1 MKKNAL
7 IAFLAFLFAPL
18 FSHGQGLG
26 SVVGRVRD
34 PAGAAVAGAQVT
46 ATQEGTGFSRSAMTD
61 PEGLYVI
68 PSLQPA
74 IYNLTVEAK
83 GFSTSKESGVT
94 LLADQTLTVNVS
106 VKLGVTTEVVT
117 VTGNALQVD
126 TATSTLKQV
135 IEQQRISE
143 LPLNG
148 RNAAQLTLLV
158 AGAVNSPNGGA
169 DQGATKTFP
178 GAVTYSANGARQD
191 TISYQLDGGNYVDEY
206 TNVNQ
211 PFPFPDALQE
221 FSVQTSNYSAE
232 YGENAGGVVNVITKS
247 GTNSFHGDAF
257 EFVRNPAFNAQ
268 NFFATP
274 TTPDRVKRNQYGGT
288 LGGPIIHDKT
298 YFFAGYQRTAF
309 RNLVLGSSRVVGQT
323 DISNF
328 LSPKTAACPT
338 CGAPTLAATG
348 PAGTLDPGVATLLG
362 IDPTTGTY
370 LGSSAKFSLAGPI
383 PAGSN
388 PTAPFSKPDI
398 ENFDSGMGRIDHS
411 IGKNDRITAR
421 YEYDRFTKAPVFNP
435 VLLVAYTDAT
445 FSIVAQNALIH
456 ETHIFSPRLI
466 NDFRMSFSRE
476 VSTRGPS
483 PNAVNLTAFQTAPLP
498 FEPKPSAIQGIGVQ
512 GGFNFGDNPTGLFIR
527 NNFTYADDVSWE
539 RGKHDIH
546 FGGMI
551 EWSQVDLKNQF
562 NQPGIVNFCTQDTYH
577 IQGFPNGQPA
587 ALPTYDNFL
596 AGTMCDG
603 GPAGN
608 GYAFQQ
614 GAGEFK
620 ANRDKFSGLYVQDNY
635 HVSRRLTLNLGLR
648 YEPALPWSD
657 NGNRWAQVNLV
668 AMAADQVSRVYPNAP
683 PGIFFSGQNGIPGD
697 PGMPKNALNSNLK
710 GFAPRMGFAYD
721 LFGDGRTSL
730 RGGAGI
736 FYDSRAMGMLSNRY
750 VDEWPFS
757 PQFILSTAGN
767 SAPTPGSTAG
777 SFSDPLCTQATTQAA
792 LNCSGAQATSY
803 PTFPSPFPAPTN
815 FAYNPPFN
823 QIAVTYDPSGNYH
836 VPTTYEWN
844 LTVERQL
851 PSNILFRVAYVGSR
865 SLHILETQYYNAG
878 VPCSDPGSNVTSCN
892 GKANI
897 GVANLTVCEATGGT
911 FSTCVANTSTAK
923 FKANTF
929 STTVQA
935 DINDINSSYHSLQTS
950 VEKRMSH
957 GFTIL
962 ANYTYSKSLDDL
974 PFGEGVSGFDT
985 GYSALPLNNP
995 NRHQFDYGPSSFD
1008 HTHVFAG
1015 SYVWQSPSLKSSGS
1029 LIHHLFGDY
1038 ELGGI
1043 ISAASGRPITVLQGT
1058 ELSGTGIGNDR
1069 GTYCTGNGVST
1080 DTCTA
1085 NVSPY
1090 SQNTCGTTV
1099 NCVSWLNLAAFE
1111 PTKVPC
1117 PPGAPAPCAAG
1128 KTENNPA
1135 VFGTFGNIGKNVFR
1149 LPRTANW
1156 DVQVAKNIAI
1166 SERWRLQI
1174 RAEYFNVLNHP
1185 TFAPE
1190 SISTGA
1196 VNGTDQI
1203 SSFDKLSSS
1212 SFGTFRAGQAGDPRV
1227 AQLAAKIFF

>member
-1 MKKNAL
+1 MKKNVLITLWAL
-7 IAFLAFLFAPL
+7 LFAPL

-26 SVVGRVRD
+26 SIVGRVTD

-46 ATQEGTGFSRSAMTD
+46 ATQEGTGFSRSATTD
-61 PEGLYVI
+61 TEGLYVI

-257 EFVRNPAFNAQ
+257 EFVRNPALNAQ

-274 TTPDRVKRNQYGGT
+274 TTPDQIKRNQYGGT
-288 LGGPIIHDKT
+288 IGGPVIHDKT
-298 YFFAGYQRTAF
+298 FFFGGYQRTAF
-309 RNLVLGSSRVVGQT
+309 RNLLLGGSSVVGQT
-323 DISNF
+323 DITNF
-328 LSPKTAACPT
+328 L
-338 CGAPTLAATG
+338 ATG
-348 PAGTLDPGVATLLG
+348 GPGGTPGKIDPAVANMLG
-362 IDPTTGTY
+362 INPTTGAY
-370 LGSSAKFSLAGPI
+370 LGASAKFSLAGPI
-383 PAGSN
+383 LTGSN
-388 PTAPFSKPDI
+388 PTVPFSKPDT
-398 ENFDSGMGRIDHS
+398 ENFDSGIGRLDHS
-411 IGKNDRITAR
+411 IRKDDKLTLR
-421 YEYDRFTKAPVFNP
+421 YEFDRFTKAPVFNP
-435 VLLVAYTDAT
+435 LLLAAYTDAT
-445 FSIVAQNALIH
+445 FSIIAQNALIH
-456 ETHIFSPRLI
+456 ETHIFSPRFI
-466 NDFRMSFSRE
+466 NDFRMSYSRE
-476 VSTRGPS
+476 VSNRGPA
-483 PNAVNLTAFQTAPLP
+483 PNAVDVRAFGVALP

-512 GGFNFGDNPTGLFIR
+512 NGFTFGDNPTGLFIR
-527 NNFTYADDVSWE
+527 NNFTYADDLSWE
-539 RGKHDIH
+539 KGKHDFH

-551 EWSQVDLKNQF
+551 EWSQVDLVNQF
-562 NQPGIVNFCTQDTYH
+562 NQPGIFNFCTQDTYL
-577 IQGFPNGQPA
+577 GQPTG
-587 ALPTYDNFL
+587 LRTYTNFL
-596 AGTMCDG
+596 GGIICDG
-603 GPAGN
+603 NRTGN

-620 ANRDKFSGLYVQDNY
+620 ANRDKFSGLYIQDNFR
-635 HVSRRLTLNLGLR
+635 VSRRLTLNLGLR

-668 AMAADQVSRVYPNAP
+668 AMAANQVSRVYPNAP
-683 PGIFFSGQNGIPGD
+683 PGIFFSGQNGIPSD

-710 GFAPRMGFAYD
+710 GFAPRVGFAYD

-777 SFSDPLCTQATTQAA
+777 SFSDPLCTQAATQAA

-815 FAYNPPFN
+815 FPYSPPFN
-823 QIAVTYDPSGNYH
+823 QIAVTYDPSGAYH
-836 VPTTYEWN
+836 VPTVFEWN

-851 PSNILFRVAYVGSR
+851 PAGFLVRAAYVGSR

-878 VPCSDPGSNVTSCN
+878 VPCNDPSSAVACN
-892 GKANI
+892 GKANV
-897 GVANLTVCEATGGT
+897 GQANLTVCEATGGT
-911 FSTCVANTSTAK
+911 VASCHGNPNTSGAL
-923 FKANTF
+923 FKPNTF

-935 DINDINSSYHSLQTS
+935 DINDINASYHSLQTS

-957 GFTIL
+957 GLTIL

-1008 HTHVFAG
+1008 HTHVFTG

-1043 ISAASGRPITVLQGT
+1043 VSAASGRPITVLQGT
-1058 ELSGTGIGNDR
+1058 EISGTGIGNDR
-1069 GTYCTGNGVST
+1069 GTLVAGI
-1080 DTCTA
+1080 
-1085 NVSPY
+1085 SPY
-1090 SQNTCGTTV
+1090 SSNTCGTTIH
-1099 NCVSWLNLAAFE
+1099 CVSWLNRAAFQ
-1111 PTKVPC
+1111 PTTITTGC
-1117 PPGAPAPCAAG
+1117 TPPATSC
-1128 KTENNPA
+1128 NNPA
-1135 VFGTFGNIGKNVFR
+1135 IFGTFGNIRKNVLR

-1156 DVQVAKNIAI
+1156 DVQIAKNISI
-1166 SERWRLQI
+1166 SERWRVQL

-1203 SSFDKLSSS
+1203 TSFDKLNSS